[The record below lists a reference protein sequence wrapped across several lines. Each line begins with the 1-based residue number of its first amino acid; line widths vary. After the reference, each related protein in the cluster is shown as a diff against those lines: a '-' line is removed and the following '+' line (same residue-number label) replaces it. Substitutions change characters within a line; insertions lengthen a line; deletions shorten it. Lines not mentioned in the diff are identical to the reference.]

1 METLTNFSVAAR
13 GDDVSHIT
21 LLRILI
27 DWCHIVAIVLDGL
40 LLGKEHMIFF
50 MWLNEV
56 SVANLIKFTAID
68 NSRIQQLLTRVVQVR
83 WPLRV
88 VFLEG

>member
-1 METLTNFSVAAR
+1 METHTNFSVAAR
-13 GDDVSHIT
+13 GDDVS
-21 LLRILI
+21 
-27 DWCHIVAIVLDGL
+27 HIVAIVLDGL

-50 MWLNEV
+50 MWLDEV

-68 NSRIQQLLTRVVQVR
+68 NSRIQQLLTRVSVQVR